1 MKNSSLILL
10 AIWINV
16 NAGLF
21 NPSVDLSFCINPLFP
36 SNQKMYYPDQFE
48 VTNGMLTPIE
58 KLVKIK
64 DYVNWMPGY
73 TLEVKIG
80 KLSVFGIDLKFEN
93 YFNSYIDSFSNSGER
108 FPVDLKIFELS
119 GGIFAALKINEKIF
133 FEPNLNLLYL
143 SHREYLSLS
152 SVNNSDSIYSYNDLP
167 IDVEKIGLTST
178 LKVDYVYNDKIEFN
192 GKLKVIYWPHYFD
205 YFVNPNLNYS
215 ISHFLKGVIGVEY
228 SPINKSIKPI
238 IGAQISLPIR

>member
-1 MKNSSLILL
+1 MRKVFLIFVV
-10 AIWINV
+10 IWIHAD
-16 NAGLF
+16 AGLLD
-21 NPSVDLSFCINPLFP
+21 PYVDVSFCFNPLFP
-36 SNQKMYYPDQFE
+36 SNQKMYYPDQFDIN
-48 VTNGMLTPIE
+48 NGTLIPIE
-58 KLVKIK
+58 KQVKIK

-73 TLEVKIG
+73 TLEAKIG

-93 YFNSYIDSFSNSGER
+93 YFNSYIDSFSISGER

-119 GGIFAALKINEKIF
+119 GGIFTALKINDKIY

-143 SHREYLSLS
+143 SDQEYLSLS
-152 SVNNSDSIYSYNDLP
+152 RVNNSDNIFSYNDLP

-192 GKLKVIYWPHYFD
+192 AKLKVIYWPHYFD

-215 ISHFLKGVIGVEY
+215 ISHFLKGIIGVEY